1 MHLPR
6 GRYHRSRF
14 SIVLLSFSKF
24 PCEEKTR
31 SNSSSRSL
39 LSVRSLARSLAQVA
53 AEAVK
58 RFFFVLLLMGSE
70 ITFSPLS
77 LLLCEVCARNTT
89 ITTTIII
96 ITTTT

>member
-1 MHLPR
+1 VHLPR

-58 RFFFVLLLMGSE
+58 RFFFVLLLGSG
-70 ITFSPLS
+70 ITFFPIFSPPL
-77 LLLCEVCARNTT
+77 
-89 ITTTIII
+89 
-96 ITTTT
+96 